1 MVRVL
6 EETSSRWLNLHAVC
20 TADGGGLDNR
30 LQRIYGCRG
39 WLALEQIDVN
49 RSSEECLEHDEG
61 AGLGRDEVA
70 LLA

>member
-1 MVRVL
+1 MIRVL
-6 EETSSRWLNLHAVC
+6 EETSSRWLNLHAVR

-49 RSSEECLEHDEG
+49 RSSEE
-61 AGLGRDEVA
+61 
-70 LLA
+70 